1 MFLILGVVAIIYG
14 VFMVINKKNLAIPSI
29 IFILVGIVMTL
40 VCITNIATEQR
51 KIKIP
56 EEVLEKISKT
66 DWSDEQLLLQHGFEY
81 YNEAYNYSFSSDKAE
96 SDLCNISVS
105 KKANMDAHMS
115 EHKDV
120 YYKAKEKG
128 IGLLDL
134 RRLIYKD
141 ITVVRRYIIYN
152 DGMQIVVTED
162 NLEKGIY
169 LFEDFILNTY

>member
-1 MFLILGVVAIIYG
+1 MFLILSTIAIIYG
-14 VFMVINKKNLAIPSI
+14 VFILFIKKNFSTSLI
-29 IFILVGIVMTL
+29 IFFLIGVVIFIVS
-40 VCITNIATEQR
+40 ITNLATQQK

-56 EEVLEKISKT
+56 DEVLEKTSKI
-66 DWSDEQLLLQHGFEY
+66 DWSNEQQLLQHGFEY
-81 YNEAYNYSFSSDKAE
+81 YDDTYRYTFSMDEAGSN
-96 SDLCNISVS
+96 LCNISVS
-105 KKANMDAHMS
+105 KEEDMDAHMS
-115 EHKDV
+115 KHKDV
-120 YYKAKEKG
+120 YYKANEVG

-169 LFEDFILNTY
+169 LFEDFIVNW